1 MRNHDT
7 LYVFVIVLPGKWLDF
22 RVKRGTDTEAPCIFR
37 LSLFQPLLAPLW
49 LECNRFF
56 CFCQCAN
63 SASERNLSA
72 CWFRL
77 YLTGNT
83 MSRGA
88 HWSDSRC
95 CLENCQRNF
104 HILFLEPMYACPVLT
119 HCKARQAN
127 NKLTQATVQCNIL
140 IGVSAFPRCLMW
152 FLLGHVTP
160 LAVPHSLSGPRSH
173 LNTHLRDRA
182 AEKFPSFCR
191 CPHIYPHKQ
200 ELWWGRN
207 AKFSFL

>member
-22 RVKRGTDTEAPCIFR
+22 RVKLGTDTEAPRIFR

-119 HCKARQAN
+119 HCKASKQQTN
-127 NKLTQATVQCNIL
+127 TGYCTVQHPHWGIRFPTL
-140 IGVSAFPRCLMW
+140 FDVVSARSRDSSSCAALPVRP
-152 FLLGHVTP
+152 P
-160 LAVPHSLSGPRSH
+160 LSS
-173 LNTHLRDRA
+173 
-182 AEKFPSFCR
+182 
-191 CPHIYPHKQ
+191 
-200 ELWWGRN
+200 
-207 AKFSFL
+207 